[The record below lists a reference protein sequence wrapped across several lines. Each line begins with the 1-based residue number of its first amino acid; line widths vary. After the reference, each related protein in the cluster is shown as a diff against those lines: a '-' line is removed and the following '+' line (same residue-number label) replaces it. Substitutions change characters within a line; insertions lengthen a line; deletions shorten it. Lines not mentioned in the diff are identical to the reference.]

1 MKIGTPAEKPGPA
14 PAQAGQAAATA
25 SGTAAPAAS
34 VASTTAAAIPARAD
48 ASATI
53 ELSSAASSL
62 LTSGTTPEFD
72 AEKVARISKAID
84 DGSFK
89 VNPEAIADKLIANA
103 QELLGKFQS

>member
-1 MKIGTPAEKPGPA
+1 MKIGTPAEKPA
-14 PAQAGQAAATA
+14 PAQAGQAATTA
-25 SGTAAPAAS
+25 SGTAASAAS
-34 VASTTAAAIPARAD
+34 AASTTAAAIPAQAD